1 MSEPE
6 LGFAH
11 VFERG
16 TDAAA
21 GTLLVLHG
29 TGGDEHDLLPLG
41 RAIAPG
47 ATLLSPRG
55 KVLEHGKPRFFRRLA
70 EGVFDVEDLKR
81 RAAELGDFVV
91 AAAERYGFEISRLT
105 AVGFSN
111 GANIASALL
120 LLRPEVLSRAVLFR
134 AMVPLEPDPLPKRT
148 ARVLISNG
156 LSDPLVSTD
165 ETERLASL
173 LGRAGADVDVAWQPG
188 GHQLSQADVT
198 IARDWLARAPIS

>member
-1 MSEPE
+1 MSSSAARTP
-6 LGFAH
+6 
-11 VFERG
+11 
-16 TDAAA
+16 AA

-70 EGVFDVEDLKR
+70 EGVFDVDDLKR
-81 RAAELGDFVV
+81 RAAELGDFVG
-91 AAAERYGFEISRLT
+91 AAAAPYGFDTSRLT

-134 AMVPLEPDPLPKRT
+134 AMVPLEPDPLPGVR
-148 ARVLISNG
+148 
-156 LSDPLVSTD
+156 
-165 ETERLASL
+165 
-173 LGRAGADVDVAWQPG
+173 RAC
-188 GHQLSQADVT
+188 
-198 IARDWLARAPIS
+198 